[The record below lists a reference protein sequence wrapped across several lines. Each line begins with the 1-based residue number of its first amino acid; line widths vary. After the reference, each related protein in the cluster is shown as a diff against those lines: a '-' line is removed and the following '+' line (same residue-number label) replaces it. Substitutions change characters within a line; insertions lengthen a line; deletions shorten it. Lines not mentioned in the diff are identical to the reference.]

1 MALTEKEE
9 LELLQLEEEEY
20 QQSLKKQE
28 PSEPKPRHMEAAMA
42 GLGDVFGFGDEAQAA
57 IESMLPVPE
66 IDKQLLAQGFTGD
79 IGKKPSYSDLVS
91 QYKAKREK
99 LAEESPLAYYG
110 AKGAGMIGTAGIGA
124 GSPIL
129 SGIALG
135 ALQGAGESEGS
146 IVQDPTQLGK
156 DIATGAGLGFAG
168 GAIGKGL
175 GSLMSRGAT
184 ATGEAA
190 KESAVRALGFT
201 KKQLKEIKRS
211 AKDFEKIKDLGEYAL
226 EKDLTG
232 PFTSPAS
239 RLEKLKEL
247 KALKEQDLTK
257 ALTDIQGEFLTN
269 PELQQQALTL
279 NKIKE
284 LAKASTKKPT
294 TKAAEEEAIDKAL
307 KTLSDY
313 TDEARMAQPL
323 TPLELQAEKVALNEA
338 GRFAK
343 VDDLTA
349 SVEGARALRSQ
360 FKKAIEQYSDLIS
373 QKKPDAKKIK
383 DINEELSKIAE
394 LSKPAE
400 DKALAELV
408 SKPDALNR
416 AALAGSIFTG
426 DPSIVGAR
434 AAADIASDVFT
445 GAAPGAL
452 KAASKTMEK
461 VAKITPVTTAT
472 SSRALQSEFQKNND
486 TTSLVDMEPQRLQQ
500 MAESIASS
508 TDPVDQQLSDLL
520 NIASQKTGVQKN
532 ASIFKLMQD
541 PKYRLR
547 LKELNKPESEK

>member
-28 PSEPKPRHMEAAMA
+28 PSEPQSRPLDAAMA
-42 GLGDVFGFGDEAQAA
+42 GLGDTFGFGDEAQAA
-57 IESMLPVPE
+57 IESILPNPTKE
-66 IDKQLLAQGFTGD
+66 IDEQLG
-79 IGKKPSYSDLVS
+79 IKPPLYSDLVS
-91 QYKAKREK
+91 QYKARREK
-99 LAEESPLAYYG
+99 LAEENPLAYYG

-146 IVQDPTQLGK
+146 IMQDPSQLGK
-156 DIATGAGLGFAG
+156 DIATGAGLGLAG
-168 GAIGKGL
+168 GTIGKGL
-175 GSLMSRGAT
+175 GSLMSRGAA

-190 KESAVRALGFT
+190 KESAVKALGFT
-201 KKQLKEIKRS
+201 KKQLKEIKKS
-211 AKDFEKIKDLGEYAL
+211 SKDFERIKELGEYAL
-226 EKDLTG
+226 EKDLVG
-232 PFTSPAS
+232 PLTSPAD

-247 KALKEQDLTK
+247 KGVKEEDLRK
-257 ALTDIQGEFLTN
+257 ALTEIQGEFLTN

-294 TKAAEEEAIDKAL
+294 TKAAEEEAIDKSL
-307 KTLSDY
+307 KVLSNY
-313 TDEARMAQPL
+313 ADEAKMSQPL
-323 TPLELQAEKVALNEA
+323 SPLDLQAEKVALNEA
-338 GRFAK
+338 GRFSK
-343 VDDLTA
+343 LDDLTA
-349 SVEGARALRSQ
+349 SVEGARALRNQ
-360 FKKAIEQYSDLIS
+360 YKKAIEQYSDLVS
-373 QKKPDAKKIK
+373 QKNPDAKKIK
-383 DINEELSKIAE
+383 DINEELGKLAE
-394 LSKPAE
+394 LSKPTE

-426 DPSIVGAR
+426 DPKIVAAR
-434 AAADIASDVFT
+434 ALADKASDLFM
-445 GAAPGAL
+445 GAAPGSL
-452 KAASKTMEK
+452 KATSNVMKSLA
-461 VAKITPVTTAT
+461 PVTPATTAA
-472 SSRALQSEFQKNND
+472 SGRALQTEFQKDNN
-486 TTSLVDMEPQRLQQ
+486 TQSLVNMEPQQLQQ

-508 TDPVDQQLSDLL
+508 SDPIDRQLSDLL